1 MLNPQIAAM
10 FVGGQQLLQSV
21 TGEEIEIGSET
32 YTCLPSDLIL
42 GNRDW
47 QQGGAFD
54 MAQISVS
61 VLKADLET
69 APLTNTLATFRGV
82 AMRVIS
88 TNDADTFWVVQLV
101 QEKA

>member
-1 MLNPQIAAM
+1 M
-10 FVGGQQLLQSV
+10 FVSAQQLLQGV
-21 TGEEIEIGSET
+21 TGEEIEIDSET
-32 YTCLPSDLIL
+32 YICLPGDLIL

-61 VLKADLET
+61 VLKADLIS
-69 APLTNTLATFRGV
+69 APLTNTPAMFRDMP
-82 AMRVIS
+82 MRIIS

>member
-1 MLNPQIAAM
+1 M
-10 FVGGQQLLQSV
+10 FVAGQQLLQGV
-21 TGEEIEIGSET
+21 TGEEIEINSET

-61 VLKADLET
+61 ILKADLSS
-69 APLTNTLATFRGV
+69 APLTNTLAIFRNV
-82 AMRVIS
+82 PMRVIS

-101 QEKA
+101 QERA